1 MGLIKYIL
9 GADSRSALKK
19 LNKMALKVEELDEK
33 YAAMS
38 DEELKSQTQIL
49 KNRLAGGETLDDIMY
64 DAFAA
69 LREASW
75 RVLKMKHFHVQI
87 VGGNGRSDI
96 GAGSGGSG

>member
-49 KNRLAGGETLDDIMY
+49 KNRLAEIGR
-64 DAFAA
+64 A
-69 LREASW
+69 
-75 RVLKMKHFHVQI
+75 HV
-87 VGGNGRSDI
+87 
-96 GAGSGGSG
+96 